1 MEIINITEIDGF
13 EVGQAQ
19 DEIGGS
25 GCSVIIAK
33 DGAVASVDVRGG
45 APATRETDLLD
56 PVNTVEKI
64 HAVVLSGGSA
74 FGLDAASGV
83 MQYLEEH
90 DIGFDMQVAKVPI
103 VCGASLFDLSVG
115 DSKCRPDKQM
125 GYQACLAIGEE
136 VKQGNYG
143 AGTGASIGKIAGM
156 DKAMKSGLGYYAV
169 KIGDLQVEA
178 IVAINACGDIIDKD
192 NKQQIGGPLTSDLKL
207 MSTYDLMLSSLALP
221 KGNTTIGCILTN
233 AILSK
238 AQAKKIASITHN
250 AYAQTIAPVH
260 TTSDGDTIFVM
271 GSGKVTANLDVIAAI
286 ATNVMQTAINSGFKH
301 AQSAYG
307 LKSWQEI
314 NKE

>member
-1 MEIINITEIDGF
+1 MDTINITEIDGF

-56 PVNTVEKI
+56 PVNTVDKI

-125 GYQACLAIGEE
+125 GYQACLDCGQA
-136 VKQGNYG
+136 VKEGNYG

-156 DKAMKSGLGYYAV
+156 DKAMKSGLGFHAV
-169 KIGDLQVEA
+169 KIGDLQVGA
-178 IVAINACGDIIDKD
+178 IVAVNACGDIIDKD

-207 MSTYDLMLSSLALP
+207 MSTYDLMLSSLSLP

-250 AYAQTIAPVH
+250 AYAQTISPVH

-307 LKSWQEI
+307 LRSWQEI